1 MRATITASRA
11 ARLSTARDC
20 VGAGA
25 PAADAGDAAGPCTG
39 GRASERASAGTG
51 AGAVVGGGAG
61 VAGGCVGAG
70 VAGGGVGAGVAGGGV
85 GAGVADGVCVG
96 GALGA
101 GAGACSLLL
110 LLGASA
116 ASPDEEG
123 EDGGGEDGGGDQSPV
138 LWPPAVAAA
147 APAPTAAPAPAA
159 ATVPPRPPPER
170 PARLA
175 RGPCRP
181 SPPPHGSPP
190 LAAPSALL
198 DRLCRGPPARPRFCA
213 SGQGI
218 MRLQGHWRMAPV
230 ELITRQALVG
240 IPSGSRWQPKR
251 CWATPKAW
259 SLCAKQDSLPL
270 VCTMLACA
278 PAFIGLCLTVKA
290 PAHNIHRMVRAHQT
304 AAARLARPGPARAA
318 LPLAPA
324 ARSRA
329 RVRATRASCRPR
341 APSRLLR
348 GAAAAAQDARCCKV
362 SYLRPQRSVSP
373 RTKHT
378 PRSPA
383 AQHRDSP
390 VDAAGG
396 ASPTARARARAGAG
410 ESRGSPGLKRDLLL
424 RALSSPA

>member
-25 PAADAGDAAGPCTG
+25 PAADAGAAAGRCAG
-39 GRASERASAGTG
+39 GRASERAGAGAG

-116 ASPDEEG
+116 ASPDKEG

-181 SPPPHGSPP
+181 SPPPHCSPP

-218 MRLQGHWRMAPV
+218 MRLQGHWRMPPVGAHHPPGAYGHTVRQSLAAKEVLGHAQGLVTLCQARFTAPGV
-230 ELITRQALVG
+230 QHDVGLRACFHWPLPDCLSRRRLIT
-240 IPSGSRWQPKR
+240 I
-251 CWATPKAW
+251 
-259 SLCAKQDSLPL
+259 
-270 VCTMLACA
+270 
-278 PAFIGLCLTVKA
+278 TV
-290 PAHNIHRMVRAHQT
+290 NVRAHQT
-304 AAARLARPGPARAA
+304 AAARPARPGPARAA

-324 ARSRA
+324 ARSPARA
-329 RVRATRASCRPR
+329 QATRASCRPR
-341 APSRLLR
+341 APLRLRR
-348 GAAAAAQDARCCKV
+348 GAAAAA
-362 SYLRPQRSVSP
+362 
-373 RTKHT
+373 
-378 PRSPA
+378 
-383 AQHRDSP
+383 
-390 VDAAGG
+390 
-396 ASPTARARARAGAG
+396 
-410 ESRGSPGLKRDLLL
+410 
-424 RALSSPA
+424 